1 MPDAHGST
9 PLMLAIHA
17 GRPGVARALLQAGA
31 DVDAVNAQGETALS
45 EAAYAADAA
54 TGALLLAKGA
64 KAGTLDRSGKAPI
77 GYAAARGAA
86 RLVGLLLDAGV
97 DVNAAYGHGL
107 TAAMWAAGFSDLTA
121 EADAVA
127 TLKLLIARG
136 ARLDAVDD
144 RGRSALMIAAALNRF
159 ATARVLRDAG
169 ADPGLRDKSGRTAA
183 DLAATA
189 EMRDLLK

>member
-1 MPDAHGST
+1 ME
-9 PLMLAIHA
+9 
-17 GRPGVARALLQAGA
+17 AGA
-31 DVDAVNAQGETALS
+31 DVDAVNAQGQTPLS

-54 TGALLLAKGA
+54 TGARLLAKGA
-64 KAGTLDRSGKAPI
+64 KAGTVDRSGKAPI

-86 RLVGLLLDAGV
+86 RLVELMLDAGV

-107 TAAMWAAGFSDLTA
+107 TAAMWAAGFPDLTPT
-121 EADAVA
+121 ADAVA

-136 ARLDAVDD
+136 AKLDAVDD

-159 ATARVLRDAG
+159 ETARLLREAG
-169 ADPGLRDKSGRTAA
+169 ADLGLRDKSGRTAA
-183 DLAATA
+183 ELAATE